1 MLEINYYNKLIGD
14 FNILKNE
21 INNLLFVIRKS
32 NFKDYF
38 GDSFSDYSVDFIN
51 NNPVDFI
58 FEYLQD
64 LKLLGEKQGFD
75 VFGSDFYIKYLY
87 VVFFE
92 HVLSKMIYCLKKI
105 KEFVNANVILKYIR
119 FQYYRYCVL
128 DYVNSFE
135 MIRSFSP
142 NNIAEIYYYLIKEEK
157 PVDFF
162 KNGML
167 FSFLSAIE
175 DDAVLLKL
183 EIQQIMFDYVQS
195 FVVEQEIKK
204 TNEVIDT
211 AKFDGIIEKKSEEYS
226 VDFASLD
233 VGFVYKL
240 GGDKNAQDTS
250 SS

>member
-1 MLEINYYNKLIGD
+1 MGKEYYNKIIGD

-21 INNLLFVIRKS
+21 INNLLSVIRES
-32 NFKDYF
+32 NFKDYLV
-38 GDSFSDYSVDFIN
+38 GSFSDYPTDFIYK
-51 NNPVDFI
+51 NPVDFV
-58 FEYLQD
+58 FGYLQD
-64 LKLLGEKQGFD
+64 LKLLGEEQGFD
-75 VFGSDFYIKYLY
+75 VFGRDSYIKYLY
-87 VVFFE
+87 VAFFE
-92 HVLSKMIYCLKKI
+92 HTFLKMIYCLNEI
-105 KEFVNANVILKYIR
+105 NECINANPIVKHIR
-119 FQYYRYCVL
+119 FQHYYNCVAT
-128 DYVNSFE
+128 YVNSFE
-135 MIRSFSP
+135 RIRSFSP
-142 NNIAEIYYYLIKEEK
+142 NNIAEIYYYLIIEEK
-157 PVDFF
+157 PVEFF

-183 EIQQIMFDYVQS
+183 EIQQNMFDYVQS

-204 TNEVIDT
+204 TNEVIDI

-240 GGDKNAQDTS
+240 GGDNNAQDTS

>member
-51 NNPVDFI
+51 NNPV
-58 FEYLQD
+58 E
-64 LKLLGEKQGFD
+64 
-75 VFGSDFYIKYLY
+75 
-87 VVFFE
+87 
-92 HVLSKMIYCLKKI
+92 
-105 KEFVNANVILKYIR
+105 
-119 FQYYRYCVL
+119 
-128 DYVNSFE
+128 
-135 MIRSFSP
+135 
-142 NNIAEIYYYLIKEEK
+142 
-157 PVDFF
+157 FF

-204 TNEVIDT
+204 SNEVIDT
-211 AKFDGIIEKKSEEYS
+211 AKFDRIIEKKSEEYS

-240 GGDKNAQDTS
+240 GGDNNAQDTS